1 MSVIETALDASSG
14 TIDIDQEALA
24 HKQKEFESARIN
36 FWKSRIES
44 TAKLNTYQDFK
55 RSKDSAR
62 AFFRGD
68 FFSQDD
74 KSKWEGDIVQANLFR
89 RTVNFMVDAIYAQN
103 PNIRVML
110 RRKGGMLGQAAEIL
124 EDHLEYVFEEENLR
138 AEVRRTWKDAYF
150 GNLSA
155 TKLDFDRE
163 RGLWRAKW
171 VAGLLICDPD
181 ARGDVSRARWI
192 AEQVIIP
199 KYRVWQDETFDPEAR
214 QQIKERSSTSDIS
227 YSEYGTTNESIS
239 PDKNENKD
247 AEVLWYIY
255 TKEGIDPL
263 SGSEQGPT
271 RNRLIVICEGCDKFL
286 LNLENPTPFLDN
298 DEFPYAILRL
308 DELPGEFIGPA
319 LWRLVEG
326 VVVSF
331 NWAASYHMSDM
342 RKTASRPIGYDKNK
356 VDDPD
361 KTLKSRKHMVPVPCD
376 GPPKDIIAPLNIGA
390 ADKTIFDSVQ
400 FFRDLL
406 DKITGIDD
414 IARGEEGRTKTATES
429 QILQQNSNIA
439 LKGPATAFD
448 FFLNDMIRKLGLAS
462 LYYTPA
468 FSTVQGP
475 DGQFYTRQVVQ
486 VPTPMPD
493 PMTGMV
499 GMAMQPQ
506 IIQVP
511 AMGAT
516 QPIKGIDYFHGDQ
529 AAMVWPQMPFEEV
542 KCELNFS
549 IEAGSTRVERRLEK
563 QRTVSEL
570 MNTLGVELSNLGF
583 LGEKWELWNQYL
595 EAFEVS
601 NKSKILPPKEMF
613 IMQGQMMMQAM
624 MQQQAQGN
632 GDGAGNADSGKF
644 SQTKNEGKKFPLN
657 GQSGKDESTG
667 A

>member
-1 MSVIETALDASSG
+1 MSAIETALDQSSG
-14 TIDIDQEALA
+14 MMEPEAEQLE
-24 HKQKEFESARIN
+24 QKRKEWEATRVN

-110 RRKGGMLGQAAEIL
+110 RRKGSTLNAAAEIL
-124 EDHLEYVFEEENLR
+124 EEHLKYVFDEEDLR
-138 AEVRRTWKDAYF
+138 SEVRRTWKDAYF

-155 TKLDFDRE
+155 AKLDFDRD

-171 VAGLLICDPD
+171 VAGLLLCDPD

-192 AEQVIIP
+192 AEQVILP

-214 QQIKERSSTSDIS
+214 QQIKDRSSTSDIS
-227 YSEYGTTNESIS
+227 YTDYGTTNESVS

-247 AEVLWYIY
+247 AEILWYVY
-255 TKEGIDPL
+255 TKEGLDPL
-263 SGSEQGPT
+263 AGKEQGPA
-271 RNRLIVICEGCDKFL
+271 RNRLIVICEGCDKLL
-286 LNLENPTPFLDN
+286 LNIENPCPFLDN

-326 VVVSF
+326 IVVSF

-342 RKTASRPIGYDKNK
+342 RKTASRPIAYDKNK
-356 VDDPD
+356 IDDPD
-361 KTLKSRKHMVPVPCD
+361 KAFKSRKHMVPVPCD
-376 GPPKDIIAPLNIGA
+376 GPPKDSVSPLDVGQ

-448 FFLNDMIRKLGLAS
+448 FFLNDLIRKLGLAS

-468 FSTVQGP
+468 FSVIETPQGLM
-475 DGQFYTRQVVQ
+475 TKQVIQ
-486 VPTPMPD
+486 MPVPVPD

-499 GMAMQPQ
+499 NMVAQPQ
-506 IIQVP
+506 IIMVP
-511 AMGAT
+511 AQGAT
-516 QPIKGIDYFHGDQ
+516 QPSKGIDYFHGDE
-529 AAMVWPQMPFEEV
+529 AAMMWPQLPFEEI
-542 KCELNFS
+542 KCELNFA

-563 QRTVSEL
+563 QRQVSEL
-570 MNTLGVELSNLGF
+570 MQTLGVELGNLGF

-601 NKSKILPPKEMF
+601 NKAKILPPKDQF
-613 IMQGQMMMQAM
+613 VMQGQMMMQAM
-624 MQQQAQGN
+624 MMQQQAGA
-632 GDGAGNADSGKF
+632 GGAGNADSGKF
-644 SQTKNEGKKFPLN
+644 KQTKNEGKKFPLD

-667 A
+667 S